1 MIKITEVY
9 FTMTDAQLWAFRRV
23 MDAGTI
29 YSYNDP
35 EMDKCYRMLHSTR
48 FKRLGWVEHNHSITY
63 SELELFAR
71 LCEAFK
77 RVKPGDEDLRSKEV
91 AEILECYE
99 RCKSFVIGFAEE
111 ENE

>member
-1 MIKITEVY
+1 MKITNVY

-23 MDAGTI
+23 MNAGTI

-48 FKRLGWVEHNHSITY
+48 FKRLGWGEHNHSITY

-77 RVKPGDEDLRSKEV
+77 RVTPDDEARKSKEV
-91 AEILECYE
+91 AEILEEYE
-99 RCKSFVIGFAEE
+99 RVKRFVNKYKTEE
-111 ENE
+111 